1 MWADVW
7 DRESPQWALATS
19 VDPKCLDVDDLA
31 YDYVL
36 EHNHITLHFGVC
48 LIFQHWYLLQS
59 THLGRQGDNEQD
71 VLLFKEAMKV
81 F

>member
-1 MWADVW
+1 MY
-7 DRESPQWALATS
+7 ESSS
-19 VDPKCLDVDDLA
+19 VGSSHLSGPKCLDVDDLA

-36 EHNHITLHFGVC
+36 EHNHITLHCGVC

-71 VLLFKEAMKV
+71 VLFVQGSHESILV
-81 F
+81 